1 MPNWDDM
8 RYLLAVARRGSMAAA
23 ADQLATNAATVSR
36 RMQNLSEA
44 LGFSPLIKSP
54 EGWKVNPLVSP
65 LLRAA
70 EDFDQSI
77 RASRSLVAA
86 EQVATVTT
94 LKVGCAPI
102 YSTTVVIPRT
112 VYLRENLP
120 NVALSF
126 HTRLTGEGLG
136 DYDLIVTNAAP
147 LKGRLIRKKLKS
159 VTYGIMGLH
168 PVSPDQNWI
177 GICDALVD
185 DPAMK
190 MVANYFDRPPI
201 LCFTHF
207 DQVRAAMI
215 SSGLPGLL
223 PISNSFGDSPLQLL
237 DDPSTQISFDR
248 WLCYHETRRGDEGLE
263 SFVKWLVQ
271 ADREAS
277 N

>member
-8 RYLLAVARRGSMAAA
+8 RFLLAVARAGSMAAA
-23 ADQLATNAATVSR
+23 AAQLSTSAATVSR
-36 RMQNLSEA
+36 RMQNLAED

-54 EGWKVNPLVSP
+54 DGWKVNLLVSP

-70 EDFDQSI
+70 EDFDQSM
-77 RASRSLVAA
+77 RASKSLVAA
-86 EQVATVTT
+86 EQTATVTD

-102 YSTTVVIPRT
+102 YSATVVIPRT
-112 VYLRENLP
+112 VHLRESLP

-126 HTRLTGEGLG
+126 HTRLSGEGLG
-136 DYDLIVTNAAP
+136 EYDLIVTNAAP

-159 VTYGIMGLH
+159 VTYGIMGIH
-168 PVSPDQNWI
+168 PPSPDQNWI
-177 GICDALVD
+177 GICDALDD

-190 MVANYFDRPPI
+190 MVASYFDRPPI

-207 DQVRAAMI
+207 EQVRAAMI
-215 SSGLPGLL
+215 ASGLPGLL
-223 PISNSFGDSPLQLL
+223 PVCDSFGDSPFQLL

-248 WLCYHETRRGDEGLE
+248 WLCYHETRRGDDNME

-271 ADREAS
+271 ADREAGD
-277 N
+277 